1 MSVKLISVDTN
12 SCFFHRLTDDLNEK
26 VNEWLDKIPNI
37 ELISV
42 TPTFNNVNDD
52 NDDND
57 DNVVIMTATI
67 IYNESCR
74 FLNSK

>member
-12 SCFFHRLTDDLNEK
+12 SCFFHRLTDYINEK
-26 VNEWLDKIPNI
+26 VYEWLEKNTNI

-42 TPTFNNVNDD
+42 TPTFNNV

>member
-12 SCFFHRLTDDLNEK
+12 SCFFHRLTDNLNEK
-26 VNEWLDKIPNI
+26 VNEWLDKNPNI

-42 TPTFNNVNDD
+42 TRTFNNV

>member
-12 SCFFHRLTDDLNEK
+12 SCFFHRLTDNLNEK
-26 VNEWLDKIPNI
+26 VNEWLDKNPNI

-42 TPTFNNVNDD
+42 TPTFNNV

>member
-12 SCFFHRLTDDLNEK
+12 SCFFHKLTDNLNEK
-26 VNEWLDKIPNI
+26 VNEWLGENPNI
-37 ELISV
+37 ELVSV
-42 TPTFNNVNDD
+42 TPTFHNVQ
-52 NDDND
+52 DDND